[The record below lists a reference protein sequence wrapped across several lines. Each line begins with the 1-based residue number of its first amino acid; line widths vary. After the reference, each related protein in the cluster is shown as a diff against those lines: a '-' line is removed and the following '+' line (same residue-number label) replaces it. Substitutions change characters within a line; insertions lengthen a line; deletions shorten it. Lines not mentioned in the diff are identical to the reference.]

1 MVPDDKKRDKIRFDI
16 RMKMFK
22 QSGIVFPSTMEAL
35 DKKKAAKFKA
45 PVRLGPKP
53 TEVKEAELNKHIK
66 LTLEGDI

>member
-1 MVPDDKKRDKIRFDI
+1 
-16 RMKMFK
+16 MFK